1 MGIKKTATLTKKRH
15 HVASGDYFTG
25 KKQPIIAQAFLG
37 TCVGIAVFDADNGIG
52 GLIHILLPEPPS
64 YESVPEPRK
73 YASTGLPLFI
83 KELYEKGAD
92 PKKMKAWIAGGAL
105 MGPVTR
111 HDIALDTG
119 GRSAEISKS
128 ILAKEG
134 IHIEYAETGGGFATT
149 LNLDMQDWKVNINPS
164 GFEKSVSK
172 ENIHTPSQKEIENSI
187 SQILPIPQVALSVLR
202 MINEEASDFKMIAS
216 EIRKDQVISAKAL
229 QLCNS
234 AFFSG
239 KRKIDSL
246 DDVLIILGSDL
257 IVRSVIQVAIE
268 GYFGQSGFGY
278 ALCKGGLYLHSVG
291 VAIISEKLAE
301 TTGKSHP
308 GVAYTAGLLHDIGM
322 VALDRYVA
330 SSYPFF
336 YRSMQVKGR
345 DILETEREI
354 FKTDHTEIGTR
365 LARMWS
371 LPETLT
377 EVISC
382 HHTPEKAVLSPELS
396 HIVYLAVFL
405 MSRFHSGYQNERI
418 DTENFEERLGKIG
431 LSVSSLTDIVE
442 FIPTGVL
449 QTV

>member
-1 MGIKKTATLTKKRH
+1 MQTKKKH
-15 HVASGDYFTG
+15 YVASGDYYTG
-25 KKQPIIAQAFLG
+25 KAQPIIAQAFLG
-37 TCVGIAVFDADNGIG
+37 TCVGIAVVDDDNGIG

-64 YESVPEPRK
+64 YENVLEPTK
-73 YASTGLPLFI
+73 YASTGLPSFI
-83 KELYEKGAD
+83 QKLYKEGAD

-119 GRSAEISKS
+119 GRSAEISRK
-128 ILAKEG
+128 ILTKEG

-149 LNLDMQDWKVNINPS
+149 LNLDMQDWKVSIYPA
-164 GFEKSVSK
+164 GFEKSTSK
-172 ENIHTPSQKEIENSI
+172 EKISVPSKEEIENSI
-187 SQILPIPQVALSVLR
+187 SRILPIPQVALRVLR
-202 MINEEASDFKMIAS
+202 MINEEASDFKNIAS

-268 GYFGQSGFGY
+268 GFYGQSGLGY
-278 ALCKGGLYLHSVG
+278 ALCKGGIYLHSVG

-301 TTGKSHP
+301 TTGKLHP
-308 GVAYTAGLLHDIGM
+308 GVAYTAGLLHDIGT
-322 VALDRYVA
+322 VVLDRYVA

-336 YRSMQVKGR
+336 YRSMQIKGR
-345 DILETEREI
+345 DILETEREM
-354 FKTDHTEIGTR
+354 FKTDHTEIGTK
-365 LARMWS
+365 LAEMWS
-371 LPETLT
+371 LPETLA

-382 HHTPEKAVLSPELS
+382 HHTPEKAVLSPDLS

-405 MSRFHSGYQNERI
+405 MSRFHTGYQNERI
-418 DTENFEERLGKIG
+418 DTENFEERMGKIG
-431 LSVSSLTDIVE
+431 LSVSSLPDIIE